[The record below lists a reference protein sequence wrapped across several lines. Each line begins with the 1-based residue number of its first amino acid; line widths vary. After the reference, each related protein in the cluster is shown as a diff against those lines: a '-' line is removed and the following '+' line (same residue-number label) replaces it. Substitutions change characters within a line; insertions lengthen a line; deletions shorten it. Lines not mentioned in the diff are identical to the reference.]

1 VNVSPS
7 AERGDK
13 DAAFRLTN
21 LPVFV
26 TFLSHHHYSSMK
38 KRTSSLFVAAGLG
51 GLALLATSPAS
62 AVDFEKEI
70 LPIFDAKCMKC
81 HETEHTDGTGKLK
94 KPKGGLVMD
103 TAEGLKKGGKEFGD
117 KNIVAG
123 KSADSRLYVVTTL
136 PISDEY
142 FMPPEGKADPLTDAE
157 KELLKKWI
165 DEGANFGTWTK
176 KAK

>member
-1 VNVSPS
+1 M
-7 AERGDK
+7 
-13 DAAFRLTN
+13 LT
-21 LPVFV
+21 
-26 TFLSHHHYSSMK
+26 
-38 KRTSSLFVAAGLG
+38 AAGLSG
-51 GLALLATSPAS
+51 FALLAPAPVS

-70 LPIFDAKCMKC
+70 FPIIDAKCMKC

-103 TAEGLKKGGKEFGD
+103 TVEGLKKGGKEHGD
-117 KNIVAG
+117 KNIIAG
-123 KSADSRLYVVTTL
+123 KADDSRIYVVTAKL

-157 KELLKKWI
+157 KALLKKWI

-176 KAK
+176 KAAK

>member
-1 VNVSPS
+1 
-7 AERGDK
+7 
-13 DAAFRLTN
+13 
-21 LPVFV
+21 
-26 TFLSHHHYSSMK
+26 MK
-38 KRTSSLFVAAGLG
+38 RKATLLFAAAGFS
-51 GLALLATSPAS
+51 GLALLAPSTAS

-81 HETEHTDGTGKLK
+81 HETEHVDGTGKLK

-103 TAEGLKKGGKEFGD
+103 TIEGLKKGGKEYGD

-123 KSADSRLYVVTTL
+123 KSDASRLYEVVAKL
-136 PISDEY
+136 PITDEY

-165 DEGANFGTWTK
+165 DEGASFGAWK
-176 KAK
+176 GRPAQNK